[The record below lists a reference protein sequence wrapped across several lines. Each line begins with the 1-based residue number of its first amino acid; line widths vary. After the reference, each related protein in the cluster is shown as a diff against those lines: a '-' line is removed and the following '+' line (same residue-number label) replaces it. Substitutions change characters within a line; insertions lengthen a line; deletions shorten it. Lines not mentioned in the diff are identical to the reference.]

1 MQTSGIPSK
10 TPIVW
15 GSSAGGSYIR
25 TPPNTSQIGITAG
38 AASFPDGF
46 VPISFLSKLSGGI
59 PPDGRDFNGI
69 LNILSAW
76 AQWFQASGPVSYD
89 SSFCTSIGGYPKG
102 ATLLST
108 ATAGLIWYNTAEN
121 NTTDPDGGSPANWR
135 SWGPATFPAGTT
147 MAFYNAAAPLGW
159 TKVTTLNDVTIR
171 IVNGTGGTSSVGG
184 QAFSTATASGTVDG
198 HAISSAEMPV
208 HAHGATDPTHNHS
221 YTLYNFSGA
230 SHTASNGPYVPDAAS
245 TPTNTSSSATGITI
259 QNAGSGNAQT
269 HTFTSSALNINYANM
284 ILCSKN

>member
-1 MQTSGIPSK
+1 MQTSGIPTK
-10 TPIVW
+10 TPVVW
-15 GSSAGGSYIR
+15 GASAGGSYIR
-25 TPPNTSQIGITAG
+25 TPPNTSQIGISNG

-46 VPISFLSKLSGGI
+46 PPNCFLSTLSGGI

-69 LNILSAW
+69 LNVLSAW

-108 ATAGLIWYNTAEN
+108 STAGLIWYNTAEN

-198 HAISSAEMPV
+198 HAISTAEMPV
-208 HAHGATDPTHNHS
+208 HAHGVTDPTHLHNIQG
-221 YTLYNFSGA
+221 YGSGGNGNYLNAGAVA
-230 SHTASNGPYVPDAAS
+230 SPVGSQNTAS
-245 TPTNTSSSATGITI
+245 SSTGITI
-259 QNAGSGNAQT
+259 QNAGSGNAHT

>member
-15 GSSAGGSYIR
+15 GASAGASYIR
-25 TPPNTSQIGITAG
+25 TPPNTSQIGINAG

-46 VPISFLSKLSGGI
+46 VPISFLSKLSGGV

-69 LNILSAW
+69 LNVLSAW

-89 SSFCTSIGGYPKG
+89 SSFCASIGGYPKG

-108 ATAGLIWYNTAEN
+108 STAGLIWYNTAEN

-147 MAFYNAAAPLGW
+147 MAFYNSAAPLGW

-171 IVNGTGGTSSVGG
+171 IVNGTGGTFSVSG

-198 HAISSAEMPV
+198 HAISTAEMPI
-208 HAHGATDPTHNHS
+208 HYHGVNDPTHNH
-221 YTLYNFSGA
+221 T
-230 SHTASNGPYVPDAAS
+230 TAAPFNGPTTGGSTYVSPYLQTAY
-245 TPTNTSSSATGITI
+245 TGNSATGITI
-259 QNAGSGNAQT
+259 QNAGSGYAHA
-269 HTFTSSALNINYANM
+269 HTFTSSALNINYADM